1 MKSKTNIN
9 SRNQLENL
17 AQLLAQKSI
26 KNKLSSRKDDEHIN
40 NSKNH
45 HKPEKSTTTILDDIL
60 CMNSNKN
67 RKPTKDTVIKNN
79 HEKTESNLSI
89 IIRHKNTESYNTND
103 HHRKTSSIQIDKSY
117 KVFGES
123 FFPNN
128 QGNIEEE
135 EDLEVHKS
143 VSILGKADVSSYYIK
158 ILEFLSTVKS
168 ILLSKLSHHQ
178 EIDLDSISEEWVEI
192 LNEIISSL
200 QAYFNLFS
208 IVNIEKFLLLEYIF
222 CIVMFQNQLLSN
234 EKYLN
239 TLKIIITLIDQNNLI
254 LFYFITEQLTEH
266 ERTDLFNQKI
276 THIEKIKNIKSI
288 ISNEPVSQFNINLQT
303 IYSSIKS
310 LAKDSV
316 NGFKTKLNYKESY
329 NMTLIHTY
337 LTNISK
343 NNFGDTK
350 SKLDSI
356 VSQYYIYK
364 LLV

>member
-1 MKSKTNIN
+1 MKSKVNVN
-9 SRNQLENL
+9 SRNQLEKLENL
-17 AQLLAQKSI
+17 AQLLAQMSI
-26 KNKLSSRKDDEHIN
+26 KNKLSSRKDDEQIY
-40 NSKNH
+40 NSTNH
-45 HKPEKSTTTILDDIL
+45 HKPEKSTTTVLDDIL
-60 CMNSNKN
+60 FMNSNRN
-67 RKPTKDTVIKNN
+67 RKPTKDTIIKNN

-103 HHRKTSSIQIDKSY
+103 HHRKNSSIQIDKSY

-135 EDLEVHKS
+135 DLEIHKS

-178 EIDLDSISEEWVEI
+178 DIDLDSISEEWVEI
-192 LNEIISSL
+192 LNEIITSL
-200 QAYFNLFS
+200 QSYFNLFS
-208 IVNIEKFLLLEYIF
+208 IINIEKFLLLEYIF
-222 CIVMFQNQLLSN
+222 CIVMFQNQLLIN

-254 LFYFITEQLTEH
+254 LFYLIAEQLTEY
-266 ERTDLFNQKI
+266 ERTELFNQKI
-276 THIEKIKNIKSI
+276 THIDKIKNIKSI

-303 IYSSIKS
+303 IYSSVKS
-310 LAKDSV
+310 LAKESV

-356 VSQYYIYK
+356 VSIDILYY
-364 LLV
+364 